1 MVALHQGGL
10 EPGALIH
17 QPVLRIPSRSK
28 NCAPVKPRYRFWV
41 TGQDEY
47 LQPLPGLFQYPC
59 HTGKAPGVCRNEHVV
74 EDYELAL
81 VFGEHV
87 GQREVLSS

>member
-1 MVALHQGGL
+1 MCASQTK
-10 EPGALIH
+10 
-17 QPVLRIPSRSK
+17 IPL
-28 NCAPVKPRYRFWV
+28 WV

-87 GQREVLSS
+87 GQRETCREIDLFTFTT